1 MSRQA
6 GRTTRVHT
14 MLGLAL
20 LAGIP
25 AAYADTA
32 SAPVQVMIVGS
43 FHMDNPGHDVY
54 NLKVDDM
61 LAPRRQTEI
70 EALTKSLAR
79 FKPDRVAVEWS
90 AEAVDQRYPKYLDGT
105 LPPTRSERVQ
115 VGFRLAKLVKAKG
128 VYGINEDGDF
138 PYMEW
143 KTYAESH
150 GYGGL
155 LEERDRSMKALLDE
169 EQRTLDGKGV
179 SGLLRLLNDPANIAR
194 DQGGYRDYLRVGAKN
209 EQPGVDVLAGWYR
222 RNLAICANL
231 IQLAKPG
238 DRIVVIYGAGHAFL
252 LRQCVSETPGFQLVE
267 ANDYLP

>member
-1 MSRQA
+1 
-6 GRTTRVHT
+6 

-20 LAGIP
+20 VAGIP

-54 NLKVDDM
+54 NMKVDDM
-61 LAPRRQTEI
+61 LAPRRQAEI

-90 AEAVDQRYPKYLDGT
+90 ADAVDQRYPKYLDGT

-143 KTYAESH
+143 KTYAENH
-150 GYGGL
+150 GYAAF
-155 LEERDRSMKALLDE
+155 LEEKDRAMKAALAED
-169 EQRTLDGKGV
+169 QRTLDTKGV
-179 SGLLRLLNDPANIAR
+179 SGFLRRLNDPAYIAR
-194 DQGGYRDYLRVGAKN
+194 DQGRYRDYLRVGSKG

>member
-1 MSRQA
+1 
-6 GRTTRVHT
+6 

-20 LAGIP
+20 ACAIP
-25 AAYADTA
+25 AAFADT
-32 SAPVQVMIVGS
+32 SPAPVEVMILGS

-70 EALTKSLAR
+70 EALTKALAR
-79 FKPDRVAVEWS
+79 FKPDRIALEWT

-115 VGFRLAKLVKAKG
+115 IGFRLAKLVNAKG

-138 PYMEW
+138 PYAEW
-143 KTYAESH
+143 KAYAQSH
-150 GYGGL
+150 GFGGM
-155 LEERDRSMKALLDE
+155 LEQKDRQMRALMADEQRILDE
-169 EQRTLDGKGV
+169 KGV
-179 SGLLRLLNDPANIAR
+179 SAFLRKLNDPAYIAL
-194 DQGGYRDYLRVGAKN
+194 DQAGYRDYLRVGSKN

-222 RNLAICANL
+222 RNLAICAHL

-238 DRIVVIYGAGHAFL
+238 DRIVVVYGAGHAHL
-252 LRQCVSETPGFQLVE
+252 LRQCVSETPGFHLVE
-267 ANDYLP
+267 PNDYLP